1 MNAPVKANGFGQIL
15 AAVSDMEEAARAFS
29 DECRIVFLRNITVEG
44 IDTLLTHHLYSQRIR
59 PLIHLGGYGT
69 MMQDLLAADGAAA
82 NGDPDLIVLAL
93 SIAEMDADY
102 GTPGWSS
109 AGVSAQLASLFDLL
123 ASRTRSTVAVHTFVG
138 PLWSEQGLIADP
150 LARDLGSQT
159 AAINRLVIETVRKHS
174 PRFVLMDWEQY
185 LRRLGAE
192 AALDPRGH
200 YLWRSPFRRPFLDAW
215 AQQLTRVVCALKGR
229 TKKVLVVDCDNTLW
243 GGVIGEDG
251 IDAIQLDRHHY
262 PGRAYF
268 DFQTTILQ
276 LAARGVLL
284 ALCSK
289 NNESDVFEV
298 IDRHPAC
305 QIRRAHLATWRINWS
320 DKASNLSALAAELN
334 LGLDSF
340 VFVDDSPL
348 ECGLVQQLLP
358 QVTVLQIPGKLH
370 ELPPLLFRDGLFDT
384 LSVTE
389 EDARRTRLY
398 QDQRQREQ
406 LRCAVASIEDYLK
419 SLQTV
424 ARIHR
429 ASPGEVPRIAQ
440 LTQKTNQFNLTTRR
454 YSEQDVRSFIS
465 DDDVAVFSL
474 TARDRFDSLGLVGV
488 LIIVID
494 GTVAMVDTFLLSC
507 RALGRRLEVA
517 MIEHCLAELRDL
529 RRIEIFRAEYLPTA
543 RNAQVADFW
552 PSVGFAAMET
562 ADGRTLYS
570 RPADLAVQRRAT
582 FIALETT

>member
-1 MNAPVKANGFGQIL
+1 MNPAVKADGFGQIL
-15 AAVSDMEEAARAFS
+15 AAVADMRETARSFS

-44 IDTLLTHHLYSQRIR
+44 IDVLLTHHLYSQGIR
-59 PLIHLGGYGT
+59 PLIRFGGYGT
-69 MMQDLLAADGAAA
+69 MVQDLLAADGAAA

-93 SIAEMDADY
+93 SIAELDAEY

-109 AGVSAQLASLFDLL
+109 DGVSAQLEGLFELL
-123 ASRTRSTVAVHTFVG
+123 ASRTRSTIAVHSFVG
-138 PLWSEQGLIADP
+138 PLWSEQGLIVDP

-159 AAINRLVIETVRKHS
+159 AALNRLVVETVRKHS

-185 LRRLGAE
+185 LRRLGGE
-192 AALDPRGH
+192 AALDNRGH
-200 YLWRSPFRRPFLDAW
+200 YLWRSPFRPPFLEAW
-215 AQQLTRVVCALKGR
+215 AQNLARVVRALKGR
-229 TKKVLVVDCDNTLW
+229 AKKVLVLDCDNTLW

-251 IDAIQLDRHHY
+251 IEGIQLDRHQY
-262 PGRAYF
+262 PGRAFF

-305 QIRRAHLATWRINWS
+305 QIRRAHLAAWRINWN
-320 DKASNLSALAAELN
+320 DKANSLSALAAELN

-340 VFVDDSPL
+340 VFVDDNPL
-348 ECGLVQQLLP
+348 ECGLVRQVLP
-358 QVTVLQIPGKLH
+358 QVTVLQVPGKLH
-370 ELPPLLFRDGLFDT
+370 ELPHMLFRDGLFDT

-389 EDARRTRLY
+389 EDARRARLY

-406 LRCAVASIEDYLK
+406 LRGAVAGIEDYLL

-424 ARIHR
+424 ASIHR
-429 ASPGEVPRIAQ
+429 ARPGEVPRIAQ

-465 DDDVAVFSL
+465 NDKVDVFTL

-488 LIIVID
+488 LIVLID
-494 GTVAMVDTFLLSC
+494 GTEAIIDSFLLSC
-507 RALGRRLEVA
+507 RALGRRLELA
-517 MIEHCLAELRDL
+517 MIEHCLAELRDH

-543 RNAQVADFW
+543 RNAHVADFW
-552 PSVGFAAMET
+552 PSVGFAATET
-562 ADGRTLYS
+562 ANGRTLYA
-570 RPADLAVQRRAT
+570 RPADLATEGRET
-582 FIALETT
+582 FVALETD